1 MTATVLETAENEKPE
16 KPDLENSRAREA
28 GVEETGYG
36 VEGVDVEGENG
47 KVDLADKDPD
57 ETSL

>member
-16 KPDLENSRAREA
+16 KPDLENSKARET
-28 GVEETGYG
+28 GVDETEYG
-36 VEGVDVEGENG
+36 AEGVDTEGENG
-47 KVDLADKDPD
+47 KVDLADKEPD